1 MDRVAV
7 FIDEG
12 YLNKALD
19 NLGRPKLDYARF
31 IEAIKGDL
39 PILRTYYYFCMP
51 YQSPVPTDTERSMY
65 QGKQSFIRFLSRLP
79 RLELRQG
86 RLAKR
91 GTEFVQKR
99 VDIMLAVDL
108 VRLASTGQIVE
119 AVLVAGDSDL
129 VPAIYH
135 VKDAGVSVGL
145 WYEPGS
151 AHDELLDACDEL
163 RPLSWEFI
171 SSVLREPPGDR
182 PANPAPSAA
191 TS

>member
-19 NLGRPKLDYARF
+19 NLGRPKLDYGRF
-31 IEAIKGDL
+31 IQAIKGDL
-39 PILRTYYYFCMP
+39 PLLRAYYYYCMP
-51 YQSPVPTDTERSMY
+51 YQSQVPTDSERAMF

-108 VRLASTGQIVE
+108 VRLASLGQIQE
-119 AVLVAGDSDL
+119 AYLVAGDSDL
-129 VPAIYH
+129 VPAINH

-145 WYEPGS
+145 YFEPGS
-151 AHDELLDACDEL
+151 VHDELLDACDEL
-163 RPLSWEFI
+163 HPLSWEFV
-171 SSVLREPPGDR
+171 SDCLRD
-182 PANPAPSAA
+182 
-191 TS
+191 

>member
-19 NLGRPKLDYARF
+19 NLGRPKLDYGKF
-31 IEAIKGDL
+31 IQTIKGAL
-39 PILRTYYYFCMP
+39 PILRTYYYYCMP
-51 YQSPVPTDTERSMY
+51 YLSPVPTESERSMFT
-65 QGKQSFIRFLSRLP
+65 GKQSFIRFLARQP
-79 RLELRQG
+79 RMELRQG

-91 GTEFVQKR
+91 GNEFVQKR

-108 VRLASTGQIVE
+108 VRLASLGLIKE

-135 VKDAGVSVGL
+135 VKDAGVSVSL
-145 WYEPGS
+145 WYEHGS

-163 RPLSWEFI
+163 HGLTKDFI
-171 SSVLREPPGDR
+171 GACLRETHADFIK
-182 PANPAPSAA
+182 A
-191 TS
+191 